1 MSTDYQIKAEPRAE
15 SGKSASRRYR
25 REGKIPAV
33 VYGAGKDNLS
43 LLLDHHEI
51 FHNLETEGF
60 HSAIIKINVNGKV
73 EQAIL
78 RDVQM
83 DPVKPN
89 VLHVDFQRIS
99 ATEKLHIA
107 VPIHF
112 IGQDRAPGVKTE
124 GGIMSH
130 NLTEV
135 DVSCLPADLPEYL
148 EIDVSGMHLH
158 DSLYLSDIKV
168 PEGVEVTALLHEGE
182 DQIVATIYAPQMEV
196 EEELEGEA
204 AEEGVEEEAEAEGEG
219 EAESEGEESDKD

>member
-1 MSTDYQIKAEPRAE
+1 MSTDYQINAEPRTE

-25 REGKIPAV
+25 RTGKIPAV
-33 VYGAGKDNLS
+33 VYGAGKDNLP

-51 FHNLETEGF
+51 FHQLETEGF
-60 HSAIIKINVNGKV
+60 HSAIIKIKVGRKV

-83 DPVKPN
+83 HPAKPN

-112 IGQDRAPGVKTE
+112 VGGEDCPGVRTE
-124 GGIMSH
+124 SGIMSH
-130 NLTEV
+130 NLNEV

-148 EIDVSGMHLH
+148 EVDVSGLHLH
-158 DSLYLSDIKV
+158 EAVHLSDLKL
-168 PEGVEVTALLHEGE
+168 PEGVEITALQHEGE
-182 DQIVATIYAPQMEV
+182 DQIVATVYAPQLEV
-196 EEELEGEA
+196 EEEVEAEAEGL
-204 AEEGVEEEAEAEGEG
+204 EEEAEAAEEPEG
-219 EAESEGEESDKD
+219 EAEEETSED

>member
-1 MSTDYQIKAEPRAE
+1 MSTDYQISAEPRME
-15 SGKSASRRYR
+15 TGKAASRRYR

-51 FHNLETEGF
+51 FHSLEQEGF
-60 HSAIIKINVNGKV
+60 HSAVIKIKVGKDV

-89 VLHVDFQRIS
+89 VVHVDFQRVS
-99 ATEKLHIA
+99 ATEKLHIQ

-112 IGQDRAPGVKTE
+112 IGEEEAPGVKTE
-124 GGIMSH
+124 HGVMSH
-130 NLTEV
+130 NINEV

-148 EIDVSGMHLH
+148 EVDVSGLNVG
-158 DSLYLSDIKV
+158 DSVHLSDIKL
-168 PEGVEVTALLHEGE
+168 PDGVELTALAHEGE
-182 DQIVATIYAPQMEV
+182 DQVVASVYQPTM
-196 EEELEGEA
+196 A
-204 AEEGVEEEAEAEGEG
+204 AEEEEGEEGAEEAAAEAEAEGEG
-219 EAESEGEESDKD
+219 EEEGGED